1 MKTIRKRVHI
11 EPDRPGTT
19 TDMRAPGMWI
29 GWIARRADCPF
40 CDGEGFY
47 EPEDDVGEDYKVC
60 PHLVV
65 VENGEAVFEGQED
78 DSLFDF
84 GADLMRL
91 NAEGHK

>member
-1 MKTIRKRVHI
+1 MTTRKTVKI

-29 GWIARRADCPF
+29 GYGALRATCPF
-40 CDGEGFY
+40 CDDIGFF
-47 EPEDDVGEDYKVC
+47 EPEDDVHEDFKIC
-60 PHLVV
+60 PHLVKA
-65 VENGEAVFEGQED
+65 EKGEAIFEGEED

-84 GADLMRL
+84 AADLMRL